1 MRMAIK
7 DGKIYLI
14 EFDSTQYG
22 IMRSWGAL
30 RYVRAKQWMEG
41 AVSLELL
48 DKLAGITTL
57 PPKAAEL
64 RKKLA
69 DTQKAIDILRTEED
83 PKPLVKFPVKGSL
96 YKHQIRAAD
105 MALVEFGLVD
115 PSEVLSKE
123 KKRKEMPE

>member
-7 DGKIYLI
+7 DGRIYLI

-22 IMRSWGAL
+22 IMRSWGTL

-41 AVSLELL
+41 TVSLELL
-48 DKLAGITTL
+48 NKLAGITQLSPT
-57 PPKAAEL
+57 AAAL

-69 DTQKAIDILRTEED
+69 DTQQAVDKLRTEED

-105 MALVEFGLVD
+105 MALVEFGLVG
-115 PSEVLSKE
+115 PETVLDKKE
-123 KKRKEMPE
+123 GGAR

>member
-7 DGKIYLI
+7 DGRIYII

-22 IMRSWGAL
+22 IMRSWGTL
-30 RYVRAKQWMEG
+30 RYVRANKWMEG

-48 DKLAGITTL
+48 DKLAGITAL

-69 DTQKAIDILRTEED
+69 DTQKAIDTLRTEED

-115 PSEVLSKE
+115 PETVLDKKE
-123 KKRKEMPE
+123 GGTR

>member
-41 AVSLELL
+41 TVSLELL
-48 DKLAGITTL
+48 NKLAGITQLSPT
-57 PPKAAEL
+57 AAAL

-69 DTQKAIDILRTEED
+69 DTQQAVDKLRTEED
-83 PKPLVKFPVKGSL
+83 PKPLVEFPIKGSL
-96 YKHQIRAAD
+96 YKHQVRAAD

-115 PSEVLSKE
+115 PAGVLGNQ
-123 KKRKEMPE
+123 RKQ

>member
-7 DGKIYLI
+7 DGRIYII

-41 AVSLELL
+41 TVSLELL
-48 DKLAGITTL
+48 NKLAGITQLSPT
-57 PPKAAEL
+57 AAAL

-69 DTQKAIDILRTEED
+69 DTQKAVNILRTEED
-83 PKPLVKFPVKGSL
+83 PKPLVKFPVNGSL

-115 PSEVLSKE
+115 PAEVLGNQ
-123 KKRKEMPE
+123 RKQ